1 MTYAMGKGEFQPEL
15 YPCNTADQIGG
26 PTCARDIAGA
36 VMDIARQLKDDL
48 SKSGT
53 YHFSGSPDVSWADF
67 AREIFAQSGTACD
80 VSDIPSSAYPTPA
93 QRPMNSRL
101 NCSKLAIVFDI
112 NRPDWRLGLRDI
124 LSDLKADT

>member
-1 MTYAMGKGEFQPEL
+1 
-15 YPCNTADQIGG
+15 
-26 PTCARDIAGA
+26 
-36 VMDIARQLKDDL
+36 MDIARQLKDDL